1 MTILLSTIQYQK
13 YKTLRS
19 KFIEKYA
26 RTLQW
31 NIKHIL
37 RDIKDDLNN
46 ESYGTSKSGI
56 SIGKMLNLKVN

>member
-26 RTLQW
+26 RTLQ
-31 NIKHIL
+31 
-37 RDIKDDLNN
+37 
-46 ESYGTSKSGI
+46 
-56 SIGKMLNLKVN
+56 